1 MSNPTL
7 LSPNADNIQVGKG
20 IVSFKKN
27 GDSTFV
33 DLGNVSALTITPTV
47 TTLEH
52 FTSRLGTKKKDLMIV
67 LEQKCEAK
75 ITMEEMTAY
84 NLSLLLYGD
93 VDTAAAGGPTVEI
106 FGESQI
112 FGELKFVGT
121 NDVGPRMTVDLFNV
135 SFTPQGD
142 LNMISDE
149 FNKMEVQADV
159 LAATGVVPVPA
170 TGVYTATTNFTDA
183 DTVTIAG
190 KVYTIQASLTNVDGH
205 VKLGASLTAS
215 LLNLK
220 NSINNS
226 GGVAGTDYAVAN
238 SINPSVTATAS
249 TATTLSIAA
258 KVGGVAGNSI
268 ATVDS
273 STSGSFAGATLAG
286 GVDGNVNAGRFGT
299 VQFTNIAP

>member
-27 GDSTFV
+27 GDSAFV
-33 DLGNVSALTITPTV
+33 DLGNVSALTITPSV

-67 LEQKCEAK
+67 LEQKAECK

-93 VDTAAAGGPTVEI
+93 IDPNAVGGPTVEI

-135 SFTPQGD
+135 SFTPTGD

-159 LAATGVVPVPA
+159 LAATGIAPIAA
-170 TGVYTATTNFTDA
+170 TGVYTASTNFTDA
-183 DTVTIAG
+183 DTISVGG
-190 KVYTIQASLTNVDGH
+190 KTYTMDSSLANTDGH
-205 VKLGASLTAS
+205 VKIGASLTAS

-220 NSINNS
+220 NAINNS
-226 GGVAGTDYAVAN
+226 GGVAGTDYAAAN
-238 SINPSVTATAS
+238 SINANVTATS
-249 TATTLSIAA
+249 SDATHLNVAA
-258 KVGGVAGNSI
+258 KIGGTAG
-268 ATVDS
+268 
-273 STSGSFAGATLAG
+273 
-286 GVDGNVNAGRFGT
+286 
-299 VQFTNIAP
+299 QFTNITP